1 MRRDLFNSMRLLKA
15 STWSHPTHP
24 DQPWMFS
31 GWKHSHLLVNQLQ
44 TDFSLTIQILPA
56 KAPPSWSGDG
66 CIHKTKF
73 QMKKQSQKSFTVSQ
87 THTFQAEISSR
98 SEKIKLTAREVIDTF
113 SWYCLNI
120 IRSEYQAWSCCDIW
134 EVPRDK
140 SSGKLS
146 EPGTP
151 SVPAET
157 PLAPVHTI
165 AELAYISALKGLC
178 DFFSSFHR
186 NLFAGSIVY
195 IKKINA

>member
-44 TDFSLTIQILPA
+44 TDFSLKIQILPA

-178 DFFSSFHR
+178 DFFS
-186 NLFAGSIVY
+186 
-195 IKKINA
+195 